1 MCYLYDTIDGMKK
14 QRATTT
20 IRLDEQD
27 KQMIAWIKEHY
38 GVKADNEAI
47 RIALRET
54 VRAIH
59 QQSQPISPPKG
70 RPIHPP
76 DESGGFLGR

>member
-1 MCYLYDTIDGMKK
+1 MKK

-27 KQMIAWIKEHY
+27 KQMIAWIKEYY

-59 QQSQPISPPKG
+59 QQSPPATTPTRNGHSSP
-70 RPIHPP
+70 
-76 DESGGFLGR
+76 E